1 MIIGVELPVDTIH
14 NSRPIQLYTEE
25 GGFQNGLD
33 KLNNRQ
39 SLCYIS
45 IIQDKGIREKIAKTE
60 IVIEGEKLT

>member
-1 MIIGVELPVDTIH
+1 MRYGRMNLLFFTKLVIIGVELPVDTIH

-39 SLCYIS
+39 SL
-45 IIQDKGIREKIAKTE
+45 
-60 IVIEGEKLT
+60 

>member
-1 MIIGVELPVDTIH
+1 MNLLFFKLMIIGVELPVDTIH

-39 SLCYIS
+39 SL
-45 IIQDKGIREKIAKTE
+45 
-60 IVIEGEKLT
+60 